1 MRIPGAPRRGATLL
15 AVSDPVAILQD
26 LVSYRSDAVGG
37 DEAALADRLAVL
49 LRARGPDEVIRGSTP
64 REGAHDTHW
73 VFARFGTPRLLL
85 NAHLDTVPVAP
96 GWTADPFTARIDAT
110 NLTALGSADTKG
122 AAAAILAALDAVKPR
137 DVGVLFSGDE
147 ERSTLAMRHFL
158 STDHW
163 RGAERAIVCEPT
175 SLRVG
180 TRHRGIVS
188 FEASATSPGGHSSR
202 ADGLPS
208 PIAIL
213 SRLGAALDDRAL
225 AARSEG
231 PEGFKGLCLNL
242 ARLEGGTAFNI
253 IPSTATLH
261 VSLRPPPGASLEGL
275 RSELLALARQAAPG
289 ATLRFLLDNA
299 PFQTR
304 LPGAFVP
311 LLGEASAAPVDLG
324 YWTEAALL
332 SAAGVDAVVFG
343 PGDIAVAHAPDE
355 FVPLAE
361 LREAAQIFARTFA
374 GTR

>member
-1 MRIPGAPRRGATLL
+1 M
-15 AVSDPVAILQD
+15 SDPVSILKS
-26 LVSYRSDAVGG
+26 LVSYRSDALGG
-37 DEAALADRLAVL
+37 DEAALAGHLADL
-49 LRARGPDEVIRGSTP
+49 LRARSPDEVIRGSTP

-96 GWTADPFTARIDAT
+96 GWTGDPFTARIDAT

-122 AAAAILAALDAVKPR
+122 AAAAILAALDEVKPR

-158 STDHW
+158 ATDHW

-188 FEASATSPGGHSSR
+188 FEATATSPGGHSSR

-213 SRLGAALDDRAL
+213 ARLGAALDARAI

-242 ARLEGGTAFNI
+242 ARLDGGTAFNI
-253 IPSTATLH
+253 IPSKATLH
-261 VSLRPPPGASLEGL
+261 VSLRPPPGASLQGL
-275 RSELLALARQAAPG
+275 RDELTAIAREAAP
-289 ATLRFLLDNA
+289 AAVLRFLLDNE
-299 PFQTR
+299 PFHTKD
-304 LPGAFVP
+304 PAAFIP
-311 LLGEASAAPVDLG
+311 LLGEAARAPIDLG

-332 SAAGVDAVVFG
+332 SEAGVDAVVFG

-355 FVPLAE
+355 FVPLE
-361 LREAAQIFARTFA
+361 QLREAARIFARTFA